1 MAHPCFWPQGLA
13 RLLSGSV
20 PQGGKCKVLPW
31 PLGQCGPSHIS
42 QAGSLEPALPYRP
55 FQGGQLSFLNPP
67 VSSPRNCVCPPS
79 RIIRGGRHTSESK
92 TLPGN
97 QLLLILQGRVWLK
110 GYLIFTMTEHFRSR
124 LATSACRIKVTSLF
138 SP

>member
-20 PQGGKCKVLPW
+20 PQGGECKVSPW
-31 PLGQCGPSHIS
+31 PRGSVGQATSAT
-42 QAGSLEPALPYRP
+42 AGSVEPALPYRR

-67 VSSPRNCVCPPS
+67 MSSPRNCVCPPS

-92 TLPGN
+92 TLLGN
-97 QLLLILQGRVWLK
+97 QFLLMLQGRVWLK
-110 GYLIFTMTEHFRSR
+110 GYLIFTMTEHFPSR
-124 LATSACRIKVTSLF
+124 WQHLLAGLR
-138 SP
+138 